1 MKLSD
6 HIKSLSLKK
15 GDMLVVT
22 RQYAGRIFTWEDHLQ
37 KAAKIAG
44 IDFEVPI
51 IFVDELSDIEVKS
64 E

>member
-15 GDMLVVT
+15 GDILVVS
-22 RQYAGRIFTWEDHLQ
+22 RRYAGLTMIWIDQFQ
-37 KAAKIAG
+37 KAGKVAG